1 MSSVL
6 EILVLIG
13 SITVLT
19 VGIELATESV
29 SRRYMPWIKRLFD
42 GAAPA
47 AVRDFL
53 RGALATAPTGSV
65 RSGILLLVTASDT
78 SILSINR
85 TPAVVLGMNLGAT
98 MVAWAIAIGAF
109 HASLSVAALI
119 VLATALPL
127 RLSAALSE
135 RSYDAA
141 LIGVGLAL
149 IAIDLLSGSI
159 DIGIGAAAVT
169 PGIAGPAGDWMVPL
183 GWLAGV
189 ALAAA
194 GRSTVSVIVV
204 AMALG
209 FRGALPVD
217 VAFAM
222 VIGSAIGIAGV
233 GAVSSRRLG
242 TNARRAATVAVIVA
256 LIATA
261 TGAVVALP
269 IGAALLPW
277 LERTGRVAS
286 IALPIAIA
294 ALYTAMHALS
304 VIVTAPLCGV
314 VVRTATR
321 IVRGASPG
329 DDARSLGLLPSNLPD
344 SLEPN
349 LTLLQSQL
357 ARMAEIDSQMLM
369 IVMNVSQD
377 RSSADESRDRI
388 AALRDTVAKL
398 GTQIT
403 AALTRSV
410 QQPTTRDQAEWIRHQ
425 QRVADELT
433 RISEACTKIVRLL
446 RRSHRKEYRIH
457 DESHDELFG
466 FSAQVLDFLRY
477 NTDYLDGRI
486 DSSSLDLAEQMEET
500 IDKMRDKLNKRA
512 RKVLETDQ
520 DAHIRGEL
528 AFIEIVGHLEH
539 IGDSCLAIAETV
551 PMLKRSK

>member
-1 MSSVL
+1 MDAISD
-6 EILVLIG
+6 ILVLIG

-29 SRRYMPWIKRLFD
+29 SRRYMPWMKRAFD
-42 GAAPA
+42 RSGSGAM
-47 AVRDFL
+47 RHFL
-53 RGALATAPTGSV
+53 RGALSTAPTGSV
-65 RSGILLLVTASDT
+65 RSGVLFLVTASDT
-78 SILSINR
+78 SLVPTER
-85 TPAVVLGMNLGAT
+85 TVAVVLGINLGAT
-98 MVAWAIAIGAF
+98 AVVWAIAVGAF
-109 HASLSVAALI
+109 HAPLATVALI
-119 VLATALPL
+119 LLAIALPL

-141 LIGVGLAL
+141 LIGVGLTL
-149 IAIDLLSGSI
+149 IAIDLLTGSI
-159 DIGIGAAAVT
+159 DLGLASTVI
-169 PGIAGPAGDWMVPL
+169 PGAGPARDWLVPL

-194 GRSTVSVIVV
+194 GRSTVSVVVV

-209 FRGALPVD
+209 LRGALPAD
-217 VAFAM
+217 VSFAL
-222 VIGSAIGIAGV
+222 VIGSVIGIAGV
-233 GAVSSRRLG
+233 GAVSARRLG
-242 TNARRAATVAVIVA
+242 TDARRAAMVAVIVA

-261 TGAVVALP
+261 TGAAVAWP
-269 IGAALLPW
+269 VGTALLPW
-277 LERTGRVAS
+277 LERSGRFAA

-294 ALYTAMHALS
+294 TLYSAMHGVSALVAAPIGG
-304 VIVTAPLCGV
+304 VIAGV
-314 VVRTATR
+314 VSRV
-321 IVRGASPG
+321 VQ
-329 DDARSLGLLPSNLPD
+329 RSDPQEADGTLGLLPANIPD

-349 LTLLQSQL
+349 LTLLQSRL

-377 RSSADESRDRI
+377 RSSADDSRDRI

-433 RISEACTKIVRLL
+433 RISEACTKVVRLL

-457 DESHDELFG
+457 DESQDELFA